1 MAHQAETH
9 SPARS
14 SLAAEHAR
22 RKRIILLC
30 SEELRF
36 VACGLEAA
44 LASRGWSVRV
54 EYGEAA
60 RPWIQTVPIERP
72 SLRVLCVPGTVDREL
87 ADKLREAYA
96 PAPDADLHILGVDDS
111 RGLVQEIERMAGV
124 RTPGRRPLSAT
135 PRLSHST
142 LVETA
147 VQTQRSWRVGAVA
160 AIAAFG
166 VLVGGG
172 MLLDDGARPAQLSGL
187 PAAGLGAMLTEHGDF
202 TRLSGEMITTPRV
215 EPPQAQPVLS
225 NVQPYAFEEAYELD
239 PLPPEEEVPE
249 EDFLIIIDDDE
260 PTESTTSGLDTIG
273 APPLDVT
280 LASASGPELGSTAI
294 SDDDVTKAGL
304 QLPTGFLPVGGLTVS
319 GPAATLPVGF
329 LPVAGLDVRPGA
341 DPVRLGAP
349 AIPTYDPFAVTTAVD
364 DPTDAAGATSSAPT
378 VYDPFVSST

>member
-1 MAHQAETH
+1 M
-9 SPARS
+9 
-14 SLAAEHAR
+14 
-22 RKRIILLC
+22 LC

-44 LASRGWSVRV
+44 LASRGWNVRV

-72 SLRVLCVPGTVDREL
+72 SLRVLCVPGTVDRAL
-87 ADKLREAYA
+87 ADKLRQAYA

-172 MLLDDGARPAQLSGL
+172 MLLDDAGTPAQLSSL
-187 PAAGLGAMLTEHGDF
+187 PAASLGAMLTEPGDF

-215 EPPQAQPVLS
+215 ESPQPVLS

-260 PTESTTSGLDTIG
+260 PTESTKAGLDTIG

-280 LASASGPELGSTAI
+280 IASASGPELGTTPI
-294 SDDDVTKAGL
+294 SDGVTKAGL
-304 QLPTGFLPVGGLTVS
+304 QLPPGFLPVGGLTVS

-341 DPVRLGAP
+341 DPVRIGAP
-349 AIPTYDPFAVTTAVD
+349 AISTYDPFAVTTAVD
-364 DPTDAAGATSSAPT
+364 GPIDAAGATTSAPT